1 MDVRAPR
8 YRINAPAVVQETI
21 DGEVVAVDL
30 ERGYYF
36 SLRGV
41 AADIWAVIVSGGTLP
56 HVVSH
61 VSERYAGEPREIGAA
76 VTAFVDELRREAL
89 IVPAADDGSTA
100 SAVSPPPALAAR
112 RAFETPRL
120 EKYTD
125 MEELLMIDPI
135 HEVDERGWP
144 SAKD

>member
-1 MDVRAPR
+1 MANVSTLR

-41 AADIWAVIVSGGTLP
+41 AADIWAVIVAGGTLP
-56 HVVSH
+56 EVVAHLSG
-61 VSERYAGEPREIGAA
+61 RYDGEPREVEAA
-76 VTAFVDELRREAL
+76 VAAFVDQLQHDAL
-89 IVPAADDGSTA
+89 IVAAAGDRPAVPAA
-100 SAVSPPPALAAR
+100 PAPAPSAR

-120 EKYTD
+120 DKYTD